1 MIGVS
6 LVVWGVLL
14 IVAQIAAGVLIF
26 AFPDCVSTGL
36 MSHGAIFLKFDYP
49 DRLCVGI
56 WGGLF
61 VIFAGVVAILDRPA
75 YKILAGLSLLCGTA
89 VTALYVW
96 GLIRIWNYRKDSGP
110 WAQCMDIIQL
120 TFVMRTVLVMLGV
133 HVVAA
138 SLALLVRHGRHRL
151 PPYDVASSMR
161 NSTEL
166 LDRSVR
172 RSRPSLYASHSAA
185 GSVDGLDDTLER
197 KCPA

>member
-1 MIGVS
+1 MVRRQPGFNARQTIS
-6 LVVWGVLL
+6 DRERL
-14 IVAQIAAGVLIF
+14 ILTFFLFFFFSFFLAAPF
-26 AFPDCVSTGL
+26 
-36 MSHGAIFLKFDYP
+36 
-49 DRLCVGI
+49 R
-56 WGGLF
+56 F
-61 VIFAGVVAILDRPA
+61 VRWTV
-75 YKILAGLSLLCGTA
+75 
-89 VTALYVW
+89 
-96 GLIRIWNYRKDSGP
+96 
-110 WAQCMDIIQL
+110 QL

-197 KCPA
+197 KCPAWTSSLHVEHFQCRLPLSLRPSYEQEAKKCEIFSLTKRRKSVTVFSFLIISYQWKWREILSTD